1 MARRFL
7 QNKLI
12 SGKEYLQPFAKK
24 KKKKK
29 KEKEKQTKK
38 WNLRYQNFQKYFA
51 QAILYGKFRE
61 QRAVSVDPDEVAHD
75 EPPQMDLLC
84 LQIDE
89 FHFAALRVNL
99 IV

>member
-29 KEKEKQTKK
+29 KEQQTKK
-38 WNLRYQNFQKYFA
+38 LNLRYQNFQKYFA

-61 QRAVSVDPDEVAHD
+61 QRAISVDPDEVAHH
-75 EPPQMDLLC
+75 EPPHLDLLC

-89 FHFAALRVNL
+89 FIFDAF
-99 IV
+99 